1 MGAVTALSIHA
12 EVAARDVHL
21 DVDLPVGEVCGIV
34 GPNGAGKSTLLQ
46 LLAGLVVPS
55 SGTVSIGGREVAGP
69 TTHEPPHRRR
79 AVLLTQDA
87 ALFPHL
93 DVLANVAFGPRAAG
107 VSASSARARALT
119 ELDAVGCAD
128 LAGRRPHQLSGGQAQ
143 RVALARALATDP
155 DVVLLDEPLA
165 GLDVAVAADVRH
177 SLAER
182 LRGRTALL
190 VTHEVLD
197 LWTIASRVVVLEG
210 GRVAETGTV
219 ADLMA
224 RPTSTFLARLGG
236 TNLLTGTSEGTD
248 VLHLAAGLTL
258 RGLADPDQPPHDGQ
272 PGLATV
278 APAAVSLHLTPPGGS
293 PRNHLVG
300 TITGLAP
307 RGDTVRVGLD
317 IAGQALAADLTPQSV
332 AELKLTP
339 GLAVTAVVKATQ
351 VRLYGR

>member
-1 MGAVTALSIHA
+1 MTALSIHA

-107 VSASSARARALT
+107 ASTSDARVRALT

-143 RVALARALATDP
+143 RVALARALAIDP

-177 SLAER
+177 GLAER

-197 LWTIASRVVVLEG
+197 LWTIATRVAVLDK
-210 GRVAETGTV
+210 GRVAETGSV

-236 TNLLTGTSEGTD
+236 TNLLTGTIEGTD
-248 VLHLAAGLTL
+248 LLHLAAGLTL
-258 RGLADPDQPPHDGQ
+258 RGLADPAQPPHDGE

-293 PRNHLVG
+293 PRNTLAG
-300 TITGLAP
+300 TVAGLEP

-317 IAGQALAADLTPQSV
+317 VAGQTLAADLTPQSV

-339 GLAVTAVVKATQ
+339 GLSVTAVVKATQ